1 MGLMKDFL
9 IFCYCCKKIY
19 LTRRLLVHQ
28 TRMYSWFKEL
38 HKFYFKGKPT
48 NRIKKQLQ
56 AINAFKKTIPFRK
69 Q

>member
-1 MGLMKDFL
+1 
-9 IFCYCCKKIY
+9 
-19 LTRRLLVHQ
+19 
-28 TRMYSWFKEL
+28 MYSWFKEL